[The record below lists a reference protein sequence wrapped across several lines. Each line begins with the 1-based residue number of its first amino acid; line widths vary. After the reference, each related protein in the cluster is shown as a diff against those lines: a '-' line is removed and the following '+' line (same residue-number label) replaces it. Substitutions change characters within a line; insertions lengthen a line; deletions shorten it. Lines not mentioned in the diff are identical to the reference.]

1 MCQRTSE
8 TAAWPGGLA
17 RRVLGS
23 LGVLAWG
30 LAACSD
36 GTGPNSP
43 GIHALSG
50 ASGVDSIQAIL
61 REPLAVVVVDES
73 GRRIA
78 GQAVSFTVAPAGSAS
93 LAREGDS
100 PLAQHLADTTDESG
114 RAAVQVRLGTVA
126 GSASVIVRVTPLGF
140 FDTAQYTVTPGAAA
154 RIALTPR
161 DTVVYPGTSYTLR
174 AVVTDRFG
182 NARSGDA
189 TTVSVALGPG
199 EVDATR
205 GMVTTKD
212 FGRARMD
219 VRSGSLMDTAWVSVV
234 PAAWVAAQ
242 QHDPGNGGP
251 IGIFLMQLDGS
262 GRTLFAR
269 GLDNAFVSGQGFG
282 WSPDGQLLAIARGDS
297 VDLAAP
303 GTLEERII
311 GGSGALLSGARFS
324 RDGQWIYFARAGK
337 GIFRV
342 HPDGTGE
349 EHLGYGGTEW
359 GEDFFPTPSA
369 DGSAVAY
376 GSSRSPCGQTY
387 CIRVLD
393 LATGAERTLIS
404 GNLAAWSPVGDVIA
418 YVSGTEIGLIHA
430 DGTGQRVLGTT
441 VGHVGWMDWSPDGR
455 WLLAS
460 PGVGPVLLFDTTN
473 GSRLPLATL
482 VPYGATA
489 WRPRGALAS
498 SR

>member
-1 MCQRTSE
+1 MWQR
-8 TAAWPGGLA
+8 AAASHGWRA
-17 RRVLGS
+17 RSVGRLV
-23 LGVLAWG
+23 VLAWT

-36 GTGPNSP
+36 ATGSNSP

-50 ASGVDSIQAIL
+50 ASGVDSIFAIL
-61 REPLAVVVVDES
+61 PEPLAVIVEDES
-73 GRRIA
+73 GRRIV
-78 GQAVSFTVAPAGSAS
+78 GQAVSFTVAPAGSATI
-93 LAREGDS
+93 AREGGFL
-100 PLAQHLADTTDESG
+100 LAQHLVDTTDESG
-114 RAAVQVRLGTVA
+114 RAAVQVRLGSVA

-140 FDTAQYTVTPGAAA
+140 VDTARYIVTPGAAA
-154 RIALTPR
+154 RIAVTPR
-161 DTVVYPGTSYTLR
+161 DTAVYPGTSYTLR
-174 AVVTDRFG
+174 AVVIDRTG
-182 NARSGDA
+182 NARAGDA
-189 TTVSVALGPG
+189 ATFSVAFGPG
-199 EVDATR
+199 QVDPTR
-205 GMVTTKD
+205 GTVTTTD
-212 FGRARMD
+212 YGRVRMD
-219 VRSGSLMDTAWVSVV
+219 VRSGSLTDTAWVSVV
-234 PAAWVAAQ
+234 PATWVAAQ

-262 GRTLFAR
+262 GRTLIAR

-282 WSPDGQLLAIARGDS
+282 WSPDGQVLTIARGDS
-297 VDLAAP
+297 VDLVAP
-303 GTLEERII
+303 GSPEERIM

-342 HPDGTGE
+342 RPNGTGE

-359 GEDFFPTPSA
+359 GEDFFPTPSP

-376 GSSRSPCGQTY
+376 GTSRTPCGQTY
-387 CIRVLD
+387 CIRVLEIS
-393 LATGAERTLIS
+393 TGAERTLVT
-404 GNLAAWSPVGDVIA
+404 GNLAAWSPAGDVIA

-430 DGTGQRVLGTT
+430 DGTGKQVLGTT

-460 PGVGPVLLFDTTN
+460 PGVGPVLLFDTMN
-473 GSRLPLATL
+473 GSRLPLMTL

-489 WRPRGALAS
+489 WRPRSATTS